1 MRHARSSSR
10 RGKVFALLALL
21 SSLTGC
27 ASTTSFV
34 RSDATLGRVVVYRN
48 GVAYFERTAE
58 VEGDTL
64 RLRVP
69 ADKVDDFLKSLTV
82 TDVTTGQPAPVA
94 YPTDTPRASDGLI
107 DMEIRLGG
115 KGPHKLKLSYVT
127 EAPSWKPSY
136 RVTLSPSGKVKLDA
150 WAIVDNTSGE
160 DWKAVNLGVGSSSA
174 LSFRFDLHGIRVV
187 ERETLRSNDL
197 FAHAPPSGG
206 AVHGGD
212 GDRRVLAELSES
224 ALRTE
229 VDVAREAPKKEPRT
243 SSSRKPAE
251 ERPVAQ
257 ATSGMGRGASS
268 RAVAQA
274 FPPPAPPPPPKDKEA
289 ERMHALAGSLRANK
303 QAVVIEG
310 FADEADGDKMAAS
323 LDRAN
328 RARDQLLRQ
337 GVAPEQIVAVGRG
350 QADGRKGGVRVV
362 EAPREK
368 KAADPGKAG
377 GPGEAQEPSEPIGTS
392 HFESGTP
399 MTVERGT
406 SAMISILSSEADGEI
421 VYLYDAESA
430 RGNAQFPFRS
440 VRLRNPTG
448 SALDTGPVTVFGEGR
463 FVGEGMADPIPAGA
477 VAFVPFAL
485 DRQVVVDKKT
495 DESDR
500 IQRILTVQRGVFHT
514 ELRHTKKTVLSLTN
528 RLAEKVVVY
537 VKHTVPRGYS
547 LVGDTKPTER
557 LGDAQ
562 LFRVEVPA
570 NGKTDVVI
578 DEATPVFRTTDIRSP
593 DGLQMIRV
601 HASGLAPEDPLKR
614 RIEEL
619 VKLHTEMANLEQHI
633 QTQRE
638 QMVELRAR
646 MDELHAQ
653 VLTLRAVRTTS
664 PQLLGH
670 LEKKLQEVSERVSK
684 ATVAVVALQ
693 ERLMVAKVRFQD
705 GVAEL
710 SVERAE
716 PRP

>member
-1 MRHARSSSR
+1 MRHSR
-10 RGKVFALLALL
+10 LPTRFGKAAALLALL
-21 SSLTGC
+21 SSLAGC
-27 ASTTSFV
+27 ASTTSSYV

-48 GVAYFERTAE
+48 GIAYFERTAE

-82 TDVTTGQPAPVA
+82 TDATTGQPAPVS
-94 YPTDTPRASDGLI
+94 YPTGAPHGGDGLI
-107 DMEIRLGG
+107 DMDIRLGG

-136 RVTLSPSGKVKLDA
+136 RVTLSPTGKVKLEA

-160 DWKAVNLGVGSSSA
+160 DWKAVKLGVGSSSA

-206 AVHGGD
+206 AVHGD
-212 GDRRVLAELSES
+212 EDRRVLAELSES

-229 VDVAREAPKKEPRT
+229 IDGLREQESSKKEAKASPR
-243 SSSRKPAE
+243 KAMEPP
-251 ERPVAQ
+251 RPQ
-257 ATSGMGRGASS
+257 AATGGHGASA
-268 RAVAQA
+268 RAASSPA
-274 FPPPAPPPPPKDKEA
+274 APPPPPPSPPKDKEA
-289 ERMHALAGSLRANK
+289 QRVLDLASSLRSSK
-303 QAVVIEG
+303 GTVVIEG

-323 LDRAN
+323 LERAN

-337 GVAPEQIVAVGRG
+337 GVAPDQVVAVGRG
-350 QADGRKGGVRVV
+350 QAVGKKGGVRVV

-368 KAADPGKAG
+368 KPADAAKTAPGA
-377 GPGEAQEPSEPIGTS
+377 AEPTEPIGTS
-392 HFESGTP
+392 HFESGAP
-399 MTVERGT
+399 MTVERGS
-406 SAMISILSSEADGEI
+406 SAMISILASEADGEI

-430 RGNAQFPFRS
+430 RGNSQFPFRS

-485 DRQVVVDKKT
+485 DRQVVVEKKT

-514 ELRHTKKTVLSLTN
+514 ELRHSKKTVVSLTN

-537 VKHTVPRGYS
+537 VKHTVPQGYS
-547 LVGDTKPTER
+547 LTGDAKPTEK
-557 LGDAQ
+557 LGEAQ

-570 NGKTDVVI
+570 SGKTDLVI

-601 HASGLAPEDPLKR
+601 HASGLSPEDPLKKR
-614 RIEEL
+614 VEEL
-619 VKLHTEMANLEQHI
+619 VKLHTEMANVEQQI

-638 QMVELRAR
+638 QMSELRAR

-653 VLTLRAVRTTS
+653 VVTLRAVRTTS
-664 PQLLGH
+664 PQLLAH
-670 LEKKLQEVSERVSK
+670 LEKKLQEISERVSK
-684 ATVAVVALQ
+684 ATVDVVALQ

-710 SVERAE
+710 SVDRAE
-716 PRP
+716 PAR